1 MPDLPNR
8 QTVADCLA
16 YGLARY
22 MRSHFASG
30 TEDNVHEQLI
40 QAEAWEIASVLYP
53 TQRVS
58 IEAEPT
64 NWDLASRERIDLAA
78 IQTKRWAL
86 VAELKYFSTSEQVE
100 SGRCELAQDIARV
113 SHAEASASTGLRLVI
128 LVTHSHGKDW
138 LWPDSATSRA
148 GNSWLG
154 LNDLIL
160 PDMIGTSKSATV
172 AQIEARAADW
182 QKRTPSSS
190 LLPGTTSVTVTLI
203 SEAEFVQAK
212 QSGVVRVWS
221 VERKP

>member
-1 MPDLPNR
+1 
-8 QTVADCLA
+8 
-16 YGLARY
+16 

-64 NWDLASRERIDLAA
+64 NWDLASREKIDLAA
-78 IQTKRWAL
+78 IQTKRWAM
-86 VAELKYFSTSEQVE
+86 VAELKYFSTSEAVE
-100 SGRCELAQDIARV
+100 VGRAELAQDLARV
-113 SHAEASASTGLRLVI
+113 AHAEASATTGLRLVI

-138 LWPDSATSRA
+138 LWPDNAKSRI
-148 GNSWLG
+148 GNDWLG
-154 LNDLIL
+154 LNDLVL
-160 PDMIGTSKSATV
+160 PERVGGVKSATV
-172 AQIEARAADW
+172 SAIEAKALDW
-182 QKRTPSSS
+182 QKRTPSST
-190 LLPGTTSVTVTLI
+190 LLPGTTTVTVTLL
-203 SEAEFVQAK
+203 SEAEFVQTK

>member
-1 MPDLPNR
+1 MPDLPSR

-64 NWDLASRERIDLAA
+64 NWDQASREKIDLAA
-78 IQTKRWAL
+78 IQTKRWAM
-86 VAELKYFSTSEQVE
+86 VAELKYFSTSEAVDV
-100 SGRCELAQDIARV
+100 GRADLAQDLARV
-113 SHAEASASTGLRLVI
+113 AHAEASATTGLRLVI

-138 LWPDSATSRA
+138 LWPDNAKPRV
-148 GNSWLG
+148 GNDWLG
-154 LNDLIL
+154 LNDLLL
-160 PDMIGTSKSATV
+160 PDKVGGIKSATV
-172 AQIEARAADW
+172 SAIEAKALDW
-182 QKRTPSSS
+182 QKRTPSST
-190 LLPGTTSVTVTLI
+190 LLPGTATVTVTLL
-203 SEAEFVQAK
+203 SEAEFLQNR
-212 QSGVVRVWS
+212 QSGLVRVWS
-221 VERKP
+221 VELKP